1 MASERKAGSFLGGRV
16 DELDRAYIET
26 LYAELQSA
34 MWAYHICWT
43 KKYSNYVKTCNSI
56 DIVEANFDLQARS
69 MGLFLSS

>member
-16 DELDRAYIET
+16 DELDWAYIET
-26 LYAELQSA
+26 LHVELQSA

-43 KKYSNYVKTCNSI
+43 KKYSNYVKTQLDRYSGS
-56 DIVEANFDLQARS
+56 EFDLQARS